1 MHTTKQL
8 KAIARTQIAGNYSM
22 LIMAMLLCSML
33 PSLLTSLFSNVLT
46 LNGTRSYIIYYVVQ
60 VLIMLL
66 GNMLTIGFIRMTMDL
81 FRLKRAYGST
91 LFFAFR
97 GQADRYLGAGL
108 LMLLLTSGPLIP
120 FYMLEQDLLNQMLTK
135 TASAYSDS
143 MTAVLS
149 VLMIIGFVLSAFF
162 SILFALVYPIMID
175 DPQLS
180 ILAAFGKSRKEM
192 KGRKARLLYLYLSF
206 LPLLFLGFLSLGI
219 GLLWVYP
226 LMQTTVTA
234 FYMDTIHALDPKP
247 AEED

>member
-1 MHTTKQL
+1 MRTTKQL

-143 MTAVLS
+143 MTAVLC
-149 VLMIIGFVLSAFF
+149 VLMVIGFVLSAFF